1 MKRLLALLPLL
12 PCVALS
18 QAPATVDATTN
29 AARDPTAW
37 PPALRAA
44 IAAEAASAAG
54 SAPSSAVQQL
64 LFVGGRAYVVAGGRR
79 YGIGDRLGEA
89 QITRID
95 ETGVWLR
102 EGATTRHERLLNG
115 VEKRPAA
122 TGSKPLTPAPN
133 AKKTG
138 RAPAAAQEK
147 P

>member
-1 MKRLLALLPLL
+1 MNYRHLLTLLSML
-12 PCVALS
+12 PSLACA
-18 QAPATVDATTN
+18 QTAPAAD

-54 SAPSSAVQQL
+54 SAPSRAVQQL
-64 LFVGGRAYVVAGGRR
+64 LFVDGRAYVVAGGRR
-79 YGIGDRLGEA
+79 YGVGDHLGEA

-102 EGATTRHERLLNG
+102 EGATTRREQLLSG

-122 TGSKPLTPAPN
+122 PQAPSRPIPAPN